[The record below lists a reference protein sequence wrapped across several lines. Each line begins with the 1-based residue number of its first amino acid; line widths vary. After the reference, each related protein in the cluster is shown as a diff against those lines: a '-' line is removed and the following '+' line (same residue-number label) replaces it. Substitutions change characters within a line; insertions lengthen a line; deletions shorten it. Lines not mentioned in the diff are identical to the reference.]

1 MSVIPDMPPEGSN
14 SDPRAIELQPAEW
27 GEIAKHLQGHPRALF
42 FDKQIRTYLARI
54 RAKKFDNTERWSG
67 EKDRLVSF
75 AIDYNEGHMK
85 RFLESHVV
93 RLIRPLSVIDP
104 IYETASEA
112 RVLSIGPRNENELF
126 HLAAYGFD
134 LRNIEAVDLVSNS
147 PLVTVMDMH
156 DLQYPNDSFDV
167 VISGWTLPYST
178 DPKKALTEKMRVLK
192 PGGLLC
198 IGLTRVPPGSADHTN
213 LQVEGATSYLSVDQ
227 ILADIGPGV
236 ANVEFRQEPLDPTR
250 KGALLLIARA
260 AQF

>member
-1 MSVIPDMPPEGSN
+1 MSEKPDVPPVSPGI
-14 SDPRAIELQPAEW
+14 DPRAIAIKPAQW
-27 GEIAKHLQGHPRALF
+27 DEITKHLQSHPEALF
-42 FDKQIRTYLARI
+42 FDKHIRTYLARV
-54 RAKKFDNTERWSG
+54 RAKGFDNAERWSG
-67 EKDRLVSF
+67 EKDRLVGF

-104 IYETASEA
+104 IYETASRA

-134 LRNIEAVDLVSNS
+134 LRNIEAIDLVSNS
-147 PLVTVMDMH
+147 PLVTIMDMH
-156 DLQYPNDSFDV
+156 DLRYPNDSFDV
-167 VISGWTLPYST
+167 VISGWTLPYSK
-178 DPKKALTEKMRVLK
+178 DPKKALAEKMRVLK

-198 IGLTRVPPGSADHTN
+198 IGLTRVPPDSPDHTN
-213 LQVEGATSYLSVDQ
+213 LQAEGATSYLGVDQ
-227 ILADIGPGV
+227 ILADIGPGI

-260 AQF
+260 A